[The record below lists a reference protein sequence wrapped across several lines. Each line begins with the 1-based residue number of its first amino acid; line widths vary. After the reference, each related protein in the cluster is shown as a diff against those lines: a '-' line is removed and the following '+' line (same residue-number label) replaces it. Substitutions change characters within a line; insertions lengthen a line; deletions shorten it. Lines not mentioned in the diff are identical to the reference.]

1 MLGLNDKVPVLQQQ
15 WEQGDQLIKTQCSHV
30 LVEGN
35 RCWERAHVT
44 IHKVIHLHAR
54 DKGRSTNVDYYII
67 IWWQIADLNFLF
79 KCKNLAFFRSALMS
93 RDTGAKRLFIW
104 NMSNLS
110 HNDTVFWQSVKTSL
124 QLLPLRFVR
133 PNKCWKSSP
142 NCQFVAAARQISMF
156 SRQQSP
162 KGNRIWLRGPSWQ
175 LFTASMAFC
184 RGSFRK
190 LSHKR
195 LLLMTFVCSWNLSA
209 FKCNTVTAKLPL
221 KSRVATNV
229 CSTSPKV

>member
-1 MLGLNDKVPVLQQQ
+1 
-15 WEQGDQLIKTQCSHV
+15 
-30 LVEGN
+30 
-35 RCWERAHVT
+35 
-44 IHKVIHLHAR
+44 
-54 DKGRSTNVDYYII
+54 
-67 IWWQIADLNFLF
+67 
-79 KCKNLAFFRSALMS
+79 MS

-104 NMSNLS
+104 NMFNLL

-142 NCQFVAAARQISMF
+142 NCQFVATARQISMF
-156 SRQQSP
+156 SRQPSP

-184 RGSFRK
+184 RGRFRK

-195 LLLMTFVCSWNLSA
+195 VLLMTFVCSWNLSA